1 MKMEAQAKFVGID
14 VSKARLD
21 VGVWPGA
28 ESFSLSNDERG
39 IAQLVESVRRLA
51 PQAVV
56 LEATG
61 GLESVAAGELL
72 AAELKVAVV
81 NPRQVREFARS
92 LGRLAKTD
100 RLDALVLA
108 QFAQSADSNGRLASM
123 RTLDPAQAELKAL
136 VARRRQLMQ
145 MLVAETNRRERAP
158 KIIRKSVVQSI
169 KGLKRAIAMVEQQVA
184 EVIANS
190 PVQRAKAKLLRA
202 VPGVGPELTAG
213 LLADL
218 PELGELGRRAIASLV
233 GVAPHAH
240 ESGSFHGRR
249 MIWGGRAHVRTK
261 LYMAALSAVRFN
273 PLLRAHYDA
282 LLERGKARKLAL
294 VACMRKL
301 LLILN
306 AMLRDQQP
314 WRPPLELQHS
324 RLASEQ
330 RERSRRISDS
340 FAPAKPVPILRIG
353 VLERWVLFFSEF
365 PTQDTSKNYKLRV
378 SPRLE
383 SM

>member
-1 MKMEAQAKFVGID
+1 MEAQAKFVGID

-28 ESFSLSNDERG
+28 ESFSTSNDARG
-39 IAQLVESVRRLA
+39 IAQLVERVVRLA

-56 LEATG
+56 LEASG
-61 GLESVAAGELL
+61 GLEAVAAGELL

-108 QFAQSADSNGRLASM
+108 QFAQSADSNGRLATM
-123 RTLDPAQAELKAL
+123 RMLDPAQAELKAL

-145 MLVAETNRRERAP
+145 MLVAETNRRARAP

-169 KGLKRAIAMVEQQVA
+169 KGLKRAIATVEQQVA

-190 PVQRAKAKLLRA
+190 PAQQAKAKLLRA

-213 LLADL
+213 LLAEL

-240 ESGSFHGRR
+240 ESGSFQGRR
-249 MIWGGRAHVRTK
+249 MIWGGRAQVRSK

-273 PLLRAHYDA
+273 PLLRAHYGA

-324 RLASEQ
+324 R
-330 RERSRRISDS
+330 
-340 FAPAKPVPILRIG
+340 
-353 VLERWVLFFSEF
+353 
-365 PTQDTSKNYKLRV
+365 
-378 SPRLE
+378 
-383 SM
+383 

>member
-1 MKMEAQAKFVGID
+1 MEAQAKFVGID

-28 ESFSLSNDERG
+28 ESFSTSNDERG
-39 IAQLVESVRRLA
+39 IAQLVERVLRLA
-51 PQAVV
+51 PRAVV
-56 LEATG
+56 LEASG

-108 QFAQSADSNGRLASM
+108 QFAQSADSNGRLTTM
-123 RTLDPAQAELKAL
+123 RMLDPAQAELKAL

-145 MLVAETNRRERAP
+145 MLVAETNRHERAP

-169 KGLKRAIAMVEQQVA
+169 KGLKRAIAVVEKQVA

-190 PVQRAKAKLLRA
+190 PVQQAKAKLLRA

-240 ESGSFHGRR
+240 ESGIFQGRR

-273 PLLRAHYDA
+273 PLLRAHYVA

-324 RLASEQ
+324 R
-330 RERSRRISDS
+330 
-340 FAPAKPVPILRIG
+340 
-353 VLERWVLFFSEF
+353 
-365 PTQDTSKNYKLRV
+365 
-378 SPRLE
+378 
-383 SM
+383 

>member
-1 MKMEAQAKFVGID
+1 MEAQAKFVGID

-39 IAQLVESVRRLA
+39 IAQLVERVRRLA

-61 GLESVAAGELL
+61 GLESVAAGELV

-324 RLASEQ
+324 R
-330 RERSRRISDS
+330 
-340 FAPAKPVPILRIG
+340 
-353 VLERWVLFFSEF
+353 
-365 PTQDTSKNYKLRV
+365 
-378 SPRLE
+378 SP
-383 SM
+383 

>member
-1 MKMEAQAKFVGID
+1 MEAQAKFVGID

-28 ESFSLSNDERG
+28 ESFSTSNDERG
-39 IAQLVESVRRLA
+39 IAQLVERVLRLA
-51 PQAVV
+51 PRAVV
-56 LEATG
+56 LEASG

-108 QFAQSADSNGRLASM
+108 QFAQSADSNGRLTTM
-123 RTLDPAQAELKAL
+123 RMLDPAQAELKAL

-169 KGLKRAIAMVEQQVA
+169 KGLKRAIAVVEKQVA

-190 PVQRAKAKLLRA
+190 PVQQAKAKLLRA

-240 ESGSFHGRR
+240 ER
-249 MIWGGRAHVRTK
+249 
-261 LYMAALSAVRFN
+261 
-273 PLLRAHYDA
+273 
-282 LLERGKARKLAL
+282 
-294 VACMRKL
+294 
-301 LLILN
+301 
-306 AMLRDQQP
+306 
-314 WRPPLELQHS
+314 
-324 RLASEQ
+324 
-330 RERSRRISDS
+330 
-340 FAPAKPVPILRIG
+340 
-353 VLERWVLFFSEF
+353 
-365 PTQDTSKNYKLRV
+365 RV
-378 SPRLE
+378 SEISCL
-383 SM
+383 

>member
-1 MKMEAQAKFVGID
+1 MEAQAKFVGID

-28 ESFSLSNDERG
+28 ESFSTGNDERG
-39 IAQLVESVRRLA
+39 IAQLVERVLRLA

-56 LEATG
+56 LEASG

-108 QFAQSADSNGRLASM
+108 QFAQSADSNGRLAPM
-123 RTLDPAQAELKAL
+123 RMLDPAQAELKAL

-169 KGLKRAIAMVEQQVA
+169 KGLKRAIAVVEKQVA

-190 PVQRAKAKLLRA
+190 PVQQAKAQLLRA

-240 ESGSFHGRR
+240 ESGSFRGRR

-273 PLLRAHYDA
+273 PLLRAHYVA
-282 LLERGKARKLAL
+282 LLARGKARKLAL

-324 RLASEQ
+324 R
-330 RERSRRISDS
+330 
-340 FAPAKPVPILRIG
+340 
-353 VLERWVLFFSEF
+353 
-365 PTQDTSKNYKLRV
+365 
-378 SPRLE
+378 
-383 SM
+383 

>member
-1 MKMEAQAKFVGID
+1 MEAQAKFVGID

-21 VGVWPGA
+21 AGVWPGA

-39 IAQLVESVRRLA
+39 IAQLVERVRRLA

-72 AAELKVAVV
+72 AAELKAAVV

-92 LGRLAKTD
+92 LGRLAKTY

-136 VARRRQLMQ
+136 VVRRRQLMQ

-169 KGLKRAIAMVEQQVA
+169 KGLKRALAVVEQQVA

-213 LLADL
+213 AARRSARTGRTGAARDCF
-218 PELGELGRRAIASLV
+218 LGRGGAARARERQLSR
-233 GVAPHAH
+233 PAH
-240 ESGSFHGRR
+240 DLGWPRARTHQALHGRAER
-249 MIWGGRAHVRTK
+249 RAVQPT
-261 LYMAALSAVRFN
+261 AAR
-273 PLLRAHYDA
+273 PL
-282 LLERGKARKLAL
+282 
-294 VACMRKL
+294 
-301 LLILN
+301 
-306 AMLRDQQP
+306 
-314 WRPPLELQHS
+314 
-324 RLASEQ
+324 
-330 RERSRRISDS
+330 
-340 FAPAKPVPILRIG
+340 
-353 VLERWVLFFSEF
+353 
-365 PTQDTSKNYKLRV
+365 
-378 SPRLE
+378 
-383 SM
+383 